1 MIKLMKKRWKM
12 EGFLKGAGVW
22 CAGVAVYFI
31 GGFDLFLEA
40 LLVCMLVDY
49 IMGLTVAGLYQRSE
63 KTDTGGLN
71 SFVGWMGISKKITS
85 LLFVIIGVEL
95 QKMTGIAGIREGIIV
110 ALVLNELIS
119 IIENAGL
126 MGVPVPKPLTDV
138 IDVLKA
144 KEKTNE

>member
-1 MIKLMKKRWKM
+1 M
-12 EGFLKGAGVW
+12 EGLLKGAGAW
-22 CAGVAVYFI
+22 CLGVGVYFI

-126 MGVPVPKPLTDV
+126 MGVPVPKPLSEV

>member
-1 MIKLMKKRWKM
+1 M
-12 EGFLKGAGVW
+12 EGFAKSVGVW
-22 CAGVAVYFI
+22 WMGVVVYFI

-95 QKMTGIAGIREGIIV
+95 QKMTGIVAIREGIIV

>member
-1 MIKLMKKRWKM
+1 M
-12 EGFLKGAGVW
+12 EGFAKSVGAWWMGV
-22 CAGVAVYFI
+22 VVYFI

-95 QKMTGIAGIREGIIV
+95 QKMTGIVAIREGIIV

-126 MGVPVPKPLTDV
+126 MGVPVPKPLLDV

>member
-1 MIKLMKKRWKM
+1 M
-12 EGFLKGAGVW
+12 EGFAKSAGAWCMGV
-22 CAGVAVYFI
+22 GVYFI

-49 IMGLTVAGLYQRSE
+49 IMGLTLAGLYQRSE

-95 QKMTGIAGIREGIIV
+95 QKMTGIVAIREGIIV

-126 MGVPVPKPLTDV
+126 MGVPVPKPLLDV

>member
-1 MIKLMKKRWKM
+1 M
-12 EGFLKGAGVW
+12 EGFVKGVGAWWV
-22 CAGVAVYFI
+22 GVAVYFI

-95 QKMTGIAGIREGIIV
+95 QKMTGIVAIREGIIV

-126 MGVPVPKPLTDV
+126 MGVPVPKPLLDV

>member
-1 MIKLMKKRWKM
+1 M
-12 EGFLKGAGVW
+12 EGFVKGVGAW
-22 CAGVAVYFI
+22 WAGVAVYFI

-95 QKMTGIAGIREGIIV
+95 QKVTGIVAIREGIIV

-126 MGVPVPKPLTDV
+126 MGVPVPKPLLDV

>member
-1 MIKLMKKRWKM
+1 M
-12 EGFLKGAGVW
+12 EGLLKGAGAW
-22 CAGVAVYFI
+22 CLGVAVYFI

>member
-1 MIKLMKKRWKM
+1 M
-12 EGFLKGAGVW
+12 EGFVKAAGAW
-22 CAGVAVYFI
+22 WAGVAVYFI

-95 QKMTGIAGIREGIIV
+95 QKMTGIVAIREGIIV

-126 MGVPVPKPLTDV
+126 MGVPVPKPLLDV

>member
-1 MIKLMKKRWKM
+1 M
-12 EGFLKGAGVW
+12 EGFFKSAGAW
-22 CAGVAVYFI
+22 CMGVAVYFI

-49 IMGLTVAGLYQRSE
+49 IMGLTLAGLYQRSE

-95 QKMTGIAGIREGIIV
+95 QKMTGIVGIREGIII

-126 MGVPVPKPLTDV
+126 MGVPVPKPLLDV

>member
-1 MIKLMKKRWKM
+1 M
-12 EGFLKGAGVW
+12 EGFAKSVGAW
-22 CAGVAVYFI
+22 CAGVGVYFI

>member
-1 MIKLMKKRWKM
+1 M
-12 EGFLKGAGVW
+12 EGFVKGAGAW
-22 CAGVAVYFI
+22 CLGVTVYFI
-31 GGFDLFLEA
+31 GGFDLFLET

-49 IMGLTVAGLYQRSE
+49 IMGLTLAGLYQRSE

-95 QKMTGIAGIREGIIV
+95 QKMTGIVAIREGIIV

-126 MGVPVPKPLTDV
+126 MGVPVPKPLLDV

>member
-1 MIKLMKKRWKM
+1 M
-12 EGFLKGAGVW
+12 EGFAKSVGAWWMGV
-22 CAGVAVYFI
+22 GVYFI

-95 QKMTGIAGIREGIIV
+95 QKMTGIVAIREGIIV

-126 MGVPVPKPLTDV
+126 MGVPVPKPLLDV

>member
-1 MIKLMKKRWKM
+1 M
-12 EGFLKGAGVW
+12 EGILKGAGVW

-31 GGFDLFLEA
+31 GGFDLFLET